1 MDKTNTA
8 GQNDNK
14 MNETDSLS
22 FLLGEYNQ
30 CYEHMRHYDNTRLSL
45 AEFALS
51 FYSII
56 ATIVFAIL
64 EYYSEKMNNYIY
76 LEIGLF
82 LFFVSFSGFL
92 IINMLAQNRAD
103 FVKVARQVNSIRKEL
118 IALNRISFKNFLY
131 VDSFPNAYNSKSTH
145 ILLLYF
151 VSFVNAVFFSFAI
164 FFILS
169 YLGFV
174 SLLIRSVISIL
185 AFIIVFSLEK
195 LFFRTRIL
203 EETNLE
209 VVKSCQ

>member
-185 AFIIVFSLEK
+185 AFIIVFSLE
-195 LFFRTRIL
+195 
-203 EETNLE
+203 
-209 VVKSCQ
+209 